1 MQQVSSLPLVLAQRQ
16 AEARPIAVVRILV
29 GLAAIG
35 NAFEHWAALNRLLA
49 PLVVKMPYLSWLP
62 YPPAAAAPA
71 LIGAWL
77 IAAMLFMVG
86 FRTRVAGGVL
96 VAILAYVLLLDQQLY
111 SNHLYLNVLVV
122 LLVTIADSGA
132 RYSLDAHYRGRRG
145 RIAEWP
151 LLLLK
156 IQVSIVYF
164 FAALMKVNPDYLS
177 GDLMLSFIHADVLK
191 RLPPGLPAMGVV
203 QALAIA
209 SVAVEFFLAF
219 ALWFAGW
226 RWLALAAGLAL
237 HLSIILTGGAVVGV
251 PDIPFTVFA
260 LLVMA
265 PYILFFQLPAPRPA
279 SAPSDG

>member
-1 MQQVSSLPLVLAQRQ
+1 MPSVLTLRRAD
-16 AEARPIAVVRILV
+16 ARPIAVVRILV

-35 NAFEHWAALNRLLA
+35 NAFEQWAALNRLLA
-49 PLVVKMPYLSWLP
+49 PLVVKMPYLPWLP
-62 YPPAAAAPA
+62 YPPAAAVPA

-77 IAAMLFMVG
+77 IAALLFMVG
-86 FRTRVAGGVL
+86 FRTRVAGGIL
-96 VAILAYVLLLDQQLY
+96 VALLAYVLLLDQQLY

-122 LLVTIADSGA
+122 LLVTVADSGA
-132 RYSLDAHYRGRRG
+132 RYSLDAHYTGRRD

-164 FAALMKVNPDYLS
+164 FAALTKVNRSYLS
-177 GDLMLSFIHADVLK
+177 GDLMLGFIHADVLK
-191 RLPPGLPAMGVV
+191 LLPSGLPVMGVV

-237 HLSIILTGGAVVGV
+237 HLSIILTGGTMVGV

-279 SAPSDG
+279 AAPSNG

>member
-1 MQQVSSLPLVLAQRQ
+1 MQQVSSFPVVLTHRQ
-16 AEARPIAVVRILV
+16 ADARAIAVVRILV

-35 NAFEHWAALNRLLA
+35 NAFEHWVALNRLLA
-49 PLVVKMPYLSWLP
+49 PLVVKMPYLAWLP
-62 YPPAAAAPA
+62 YPPAAGVPA

-77 IAAMLFMVG
+77 IAGLLFLVG

-96 VAILAYVLLLDQQLY
+96 VAILAYVLLLDHQLY
-111 SNHLYLNVLVV
+111 SNHLYLNLLVV
-122 LLVTIADSGA
+122 LLLTLADSGA
-132 RYSLDAHYRGRRG
+132 RYSLDAHYRGRRD

-156 IQVSIVYF
+156 IEISIVYF
-164 FAALMKVNPDYLS
+164 FAALTKVNPSYLS
-177 GDLMLSFIHADVLK
+177 GGLMLNFIHADALK
-191 RLPPGLPAMGVV
+191 LLPPGLPVLAVA

-237 HLSIILTGGAVVGV
+237 HLSIILTGGAAVGV

-265 PYILFFQLPAPRPA
+265 PYVLFFQLPAPRLA
-279 SAPSDG
+279 AALAGE